1 MKERIYSLSFKKYL
15 GLGSSF
21 LDFGRMKAV
30 SITQRALIM
39 KGTTDRQYLLI
50 LKRMS
55 EYLLQAKDKSYC
67 EEYWLLLM
75 LRLW

>member
-1 MKERIYSLSFKKYL
+1 
-15 GLGSSF
+15 
-21 LDFGRMKAV
+21 MKAV
-30 SITQRALIM
+30 SITQRALVM